1 MALTRLGLNQA
12 INLATN
18 ATGTLPVANGGTGLS
33 SGFINGTTNVGK
45 VLQVVTASKTGTNQ
59 ATTSSS
65 FTDVT
70 NLTCTITP
78 SSASN
83 YLFVTA
89 QVQYQVYG
97 NNSTDSPEG
106 QILLQDTSNNEFV
119 EQNFYEYSS
128 ANNYY
133 HLHSAY
139 FQHYYTPNSTSA
151 ITFKL
156 RMKAES
162 GRFQVIAEDDTKTKK
177 PTSLIVMEVSA

>member
-18 ATGTLPVANGGTGLS
+18 VTGTLATGNGGTGATS
-33 SGFINGTTNVGK
+33 FSPGK
-45 VLQVVTASKTGTNQ
+45 VLQVVTANKTSTSQ
-59 ATTSSS
+59 TTTSSS
-65 FTDVT
+65 YTDVT

-78 SSASN
+78 SSTSN

-89 QVQYQVYG
+89 QVQYQIYG
-97 NNSTDSPEG
+97 NGSTTTPEG
-106 QILLQDTSNNEFV
+106 RILLQDTSDNLFV

-156 RMKAES
+156 RMKADS
-162 GRFQVIAEDDTKTKK
+162 GRFQVFAEDDSKTLK
-177 PTSLIVMEVSA
+177 PTTLIVMEVAA